1 MQMLFHSE
9 NPQDNT
15 IIPNEEEQRHI
26 RALRI
31 ENGDRILVSNGRG
44 TLYLCEAIVLK
55 KETHFTIL
63 ESTFHEPREAY
74 LEIAIAPTK
83 NNDRLEWFVE
93 KAVELGIE
101 KIYLIKCDHSERPI
115 IKTERLYRVAIAA
128 LKQSRKAYLP
138 EITELISFKE
148 VIDISKAQIKCIAHC
163 NDNLPKQLLKNT
175 LRKGQSA
182 LICIGPEGDF
192 SEKEVQLASQN
203 DYLGVSLGESR
214 LRTETAGIAAVHT
227 FELIQQ

>member
-1 MQMLFHSE
+1 MQMIFHPE
-9 NPQDNT
+9 NPQGNT
-15 IIPNEEEQRHI
+15 IIPNDEEQRHL
-26 RALRI
+26 RALRM
-31 ENGDRILVSNGRG
+31 EEGTQILVSNGSG
-44 TLYLCEAIVLK
+44 TIFLCEAIIQK
-55 KETHFTIL
+55 KETHL
-63 ESTFHEPREAY
+63 NVLSSTFHEQRQAF

-93 KAVELGIE
+93 KAVEIGIE

-138 EITELISFKE
+138 EITELVSFDD
-148 VIDISKAQIKCIAHC
+148 VIKSSKAEIKCIAHC
-163 NDNLPKQLLKNT
+163 DDSIEKSLLKNT
-175 LRKGQSA
+175 LVKNQST

-192 SEKEVQLASQN
+192 SSKEIVSASQAN
-203 DYLGVSLGESR
+203 FIGVSLGNSR
-214 LRTETAGIAAVHT
+214 LRTETAGLAAVHT

>member
-1 MQMLFHSE
+1 MQMLFHPE

-15 IIPNEEEQRHI
+15 IIPNDEEQRHM
-26 RALRI
+26 RALRL
-31 ENGDRILVSNGRG
+31 ENGTQILVSNGAG
-44 TLYLCEAIVLK
+44 TTFLCEAVVLK
-55 KETHFTIL
+55 KETHLNIL
-63 ESTFHEPREAY
+63 SSTFHEPRTSF

-101 KIYLIKCDHSERPI
+101 KIYLIRCDHSERPI

-138 EITELISFKE
+138 EITELISFGE
-148 VIDISKAQIKCIAHC
+148 VIESSKADIKCIAHC
-163 NDNLPKQLLKNT
+163 DDTLEKKLLKNT
-175 LRKGQSA
+175 LIKDKSA

-192 SEKEVQLASQN
+192 SSKEIDQAMQSKFI
-203 DYLGVSLGESR
+203 GVSLGNSR
-214 LRTETAGIAAVHT
+214 LRTETAGLAAVLT